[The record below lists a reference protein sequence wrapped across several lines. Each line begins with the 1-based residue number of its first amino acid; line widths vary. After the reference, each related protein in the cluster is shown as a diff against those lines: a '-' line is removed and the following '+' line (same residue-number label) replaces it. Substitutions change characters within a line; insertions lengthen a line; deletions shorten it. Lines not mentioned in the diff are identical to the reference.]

1 LRKISNFRFL
11 NGNGL
16 PGQFARFVQ
25 VGLINTVGTYLLY
38 LALIQILPYVVA
50 YSIGFVV
57 GILFSASM
65 NARYSFAICLSGRTL
80 IRFVVIYVINFTLC
94 MQLLIFCVEVIGIH
108 PTIAPL
114 VVLALFTP
122 INFLCS
128 RVALTGQWR
137 RPE

>member
-1 LRKISNFRFL
+1 MRKISSFRFL
-11 NGNGL
+11 SGDGL
-16 PGQFARFVQ
+16 SRQFARFVQ
-25 VGLINTVGTYLLY
+25 VGVINTAGTYLLY
-38 LALIQILPYVVA
+38 LVLILFLPYVVA

-57 GILFSASM
+57 GVLFSASM
-65 NARYSFAICLSGRTL
+65 NARYSFATRLTGRTL

-94 MQLLIFCVEVIGIH
+94 VQLLIYCVEVIGIH

>member
-1 LRKISNFRFL
+1 
-11 NGNGL
+11 
-16 PGQFARFVQ
+16 
-25 VGLINTVGTYLLY
+25 
-38 LALIQILPYVVA
+38 
-50 YSIGFVV
+50 
-57 GILFSASM
+57 
-65 NARYSFAICLSGRTL
+65 L

-94 MQLLIFCVEVIGIH
+94 VQLLIFCVEVIGIH